1 MFWKKRS
8 SPTAES
14 PAFRETKVAKG
25 LVRFIETEL
34 ANSREFAKERN
45 IPHTQATDQ
54 TPSQLLELGATVFVG
69 KRFLKLISNFDF
81 HYIDGSS
88 DDIVPGAVA
97 LSIVNIMLDEISASL
112 ADEKLSLTDDFLD
125 RAPAS
130 TVIAYMR
137 FHSEEFQ
144 RKVLEQSLTMT
155 RSLYDAQATVPNV
168 AELIQNIRL
177 LTVASIIDP
186 NRIEGQES
194 KVDQAFAGIYRTF
207 WAQLSAA
214 LALEAD
220 AEIESG

>member
-14 PAFRETKVAKG
+14 PAFRETKIAKG
-25 LVRFIETEL
+25 LVRFAETEL
-34 ANSREFAKERN
+34 AKSREFAKERN

-54 TPSQLLELGATVFVG
+54 TPSQLLELAATILVG
-69 KRFLKLISNFDF
+69 ERFLKLISSLDF
-81 HYIDGSS
+81 LYLDGSS
-88 DDIVPGAVA
+88 DDTVPGAVA
-97 LSIVNIMLDEISASL
+97 LSIVHIMLDEIAAAL
-112 ADEKLSLTDDFLD
+112 ADEKFSLTDDFLD

-130 TVIAYMR
+130 TLIGYMR
-137 FHSEEFQ
+137 FHSEQFQ

-155 RSLYDAQATVPNV
+155 RSLSDAQATVPNV

-194 KVDQAFAGIYRTF
+194 KVDQAFAGVYRT
-207 WAQLSAA
+207 LLGS
-214 LALEAD
+214 
-220 AEIESG
+220 IERGPRP